1 MAETRKYE
9 ENIYY
14 RDKLQWNEETTEKG
28 KSEKRSGAKKAD
40 FKIIHTHCERARNF
54 VNKLNLFKIKRK
66 ISGSNYKKCILKMYH
81 HYYPIIHAK

>member
-1 MAETRKYE
+1 M
-9 ENIYY
+9 
-14 RDKLQWNEETTEKG
+14 
-28 KSEKRSGAKKAD
+28 KRQQKKAKVKKKSGAKKAD

-81 HYYPIIHAK
+81 TIIQSYMQNSCIFM